1 MSTQSKNGQPACIE
15 AMKTRM
21 IKLKLV
27 QLCRAI
33 DWDVGAHF
41 LDQSQS
47 TWKPESNSGSLSILN
62 LKLFQTSWSVV
73 SFTLTYI
80 LHKMGHTLWCLW
92 IFWKT
97 YCDNVKKRNVH
108 NTNYRNK
115 LKSCQFSQMEKEK
128 KNVFSSWYDIK
139 T

>member
-73 SFTLTYI
+73 SFTLTCI
-80 LHKMGHTLWCLW
+80 LHKMVILSGVCGS
-92 IFWKT
+92 FV
-97 YCDNVKKRNVH
+97 DNVKKRNVH

-128 KNVFSSWYDIK
+128 KKRFLKLIWHKNI
-139 T
+139 TC